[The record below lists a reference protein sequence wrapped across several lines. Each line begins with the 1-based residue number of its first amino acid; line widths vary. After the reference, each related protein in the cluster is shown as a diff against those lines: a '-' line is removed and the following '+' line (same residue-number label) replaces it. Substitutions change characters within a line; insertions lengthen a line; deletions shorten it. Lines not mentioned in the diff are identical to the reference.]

1 MFIWIWAAWRL
12 IQSNTNDIAPDSIYG
27 KREFGDF
34 PADFRGAAHVNFQI
48 GGHLLIEEIS
58 DLLDTSHIE
67 RDEVFETCKRSSF
80 IFL

>member
-34 PADFRGAAHVNFQI
+34 PAELQE
-48 GGHLLIEEIS
+48 LL
-58 DLLDTSHIE
+58 T
-67 RDEVFETCKRSSF
+67 
-80 IFL
+80 